1 MSHIGYLMCRECQ
14 EFMDEEEAVQF
25 YPETH
30 YELDDHPT
38 EWIGERR
45 CIYCGSDDLEEAAEC
60 QECGELFPV
69 SELDDEGLCADC
81 RRGMY

>member
-1 MSHIGYLMCRECQ
+1 
-14 EFMDEEEAVQF
+14 MDSIEALRF
-25 YPETH
+25 CPEVH
-30 YELDDHPT
+30 PELDGSPT

-60 QECGELFPV
+60 SECGELFPE

-81 RRGMY
+81 RREMY